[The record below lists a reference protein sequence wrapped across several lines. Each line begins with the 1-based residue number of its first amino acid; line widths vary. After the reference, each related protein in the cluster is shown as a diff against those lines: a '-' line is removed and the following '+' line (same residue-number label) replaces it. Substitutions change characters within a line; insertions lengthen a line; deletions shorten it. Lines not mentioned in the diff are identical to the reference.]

1 MTYYVE
7 CTHTYDTNLN
17 SGIQRVVRN
26 LINLSVSSGRRPVV
40 PVLIK
45 NREFIAKPD
54 LLLPPPVARG
64 EALQGAERP
73 AWTARLTPMLK
84 NYIRTVAFTFRHFL
98 AALLPYPPLAK
109 FLTAP
114 RSHFGLSWLVLRAL
128 QPLLPGHWGT
138 ADLPITAQQG
148 DVLVLLD
155 ASWMWDIW
163 PAVREF
169 QRRGGKV
176 VMVIY
181 DLIPFNYPQFCEEA
195 LITAFGDWV
204 GNGLRHVDAVV
215 SISRAAGESVK
226 VLLPRLAPQRRQPP
240 CISYFWLG
248 SELDGT
254 TAAGAALPPELDR
267 VTAGGHFLYLYV
279 GTVEPRKNHAYALD
293 AFELLWR
300 RGVKARL
307 VIVGKVGW
315 LCDAFI
321 ERVAQHPAL
330 GSDLFMLNDTDDNEL
345 TALYQSAHGLLFTS
359 IIEGFGL
366 PIVEALQ
373 KGLPVFASDIPVFR
387 EIGSQGV
394 TFVDLDDPDSLAVA
408 IGRHVAAGAPRLAV
422 PVAWL
427 SWRDSAEQFWQR
439 IDNCLAP
446 QPDRSVLIG

>member
-1 MTYYVE
+1 MKYYVE
-7 CTHTYDTNLN
+7 CTHTYDSNLN

-26 LINLSVSSGRRPVV
+26 LTNLSVSAGRRPVV

-45 NREFIAKPD
+45 NRDFIAKPD
-54 LLLPPPVARG
+54 LVLAPPVARRD
-64 EALQGAERP
+64 APTDTERP
-73 AWTARLTPMLK
+73 TVTARTTTWLK
-84 NYIRTVAFTFRHFL
+84 TYIRTVAFTFRHFL

-114 RSHFGLSWLVLRAL
+114 RTHFGLSWLVLQAL
-128 QPLLPGHWGT
+128 QALPRGHRGT
-138 ADLPITAQQG
+138 ADLPIAGQRG

-163 PAVREF
+163 PAVRNF

-181 DLIPFNYPQFCEEA
+181 DLIPYNYPQFCERA
-195 LITAFGDWV
+195 LITAFADWV
-204 GNGLRHVDAVV
+204 GKGLRHVDVV
-215 SISRAAGESVK
+215 ISISRATGESVK
-226 VLLPRLAPQRRQPP
+226 LLVPRLAPQRHQPP

-267 VTAGGHFLYLYV
+267 VTADGHFLYLYV

-300 RGVKARL
+300 RGIKARL

-315 LCDAFI
+315 MCDDFI

-330 GSDLFMLNDTDDNEL
+330 GSELFMLNNTDDNAL
-345 TALYQSAHGLLFTS
+345 AALYQNAQGLLFTS

-373 KGLPVFASDIPVFR
+373 QGLPVFASDIPVFR
-387 EIGSQGV
+387 EIGSTGV
-394 TFVDLDDPDSLAVA
+394 TFVDLEDPDSLAVA
-408 IGRHVAAGAPRLAV
+408 IGRHVAAGAPRLAA

-446 QPDRSVLIG
+446 EPDRSVLIL